1 MSNYYRG
8 FNRTLTARV
17 ARAEGDRHYFDRDTL
32 GFFDA
37 YGHDVLSRGP
47 DHVTMVD
54 SIRDKFSD
62 TPRQY
67 RVIRVTFHTMSDDD
81 INFTEHVTVNR
92 LTMNLPSA
100 RAAINEYRAT
110 KKG

>member
-32 GFFDA
+32 EFFDA

-54 SIRDKFSD
+54 SIRDTFSD
-62 TPRQY
+62 TPREY
-67 RVIRVTFHTMSDDD
+67 RVIEVKFHRDPDT
-81 INFTEHVTVNR
+81 IAEVVTVDRPTDNYP
-92 LTMNLPSA
+92 TVQ
-100 RAAINEYRAT
+100 AAIDAYRAIST
-110 KKG
+110 TEGN